1 MSYLVKLPNGAIV
14 WLAVGKSAD
23 GAEIIEERPM
33 IMPDFGKALKHKTTG
48 EISSGHWLRDRV
60 FIGDSAK
67 YNNGRYSSF
76 NRFSNA
82 PVRYR

>member
-1 MSYLVKLPNGAIV
+1 MKLAMSYLVKLPNGTIA

-48 EISSGHWLRDRV
+48 EISSGHWLREC
-60 FIGDSAK
+60 SAEDWEEIEEPK
-67 YNNGRYSSF
+67 EEQ
-76 NRFSNA
+76 
-82 PVRYR
+82 